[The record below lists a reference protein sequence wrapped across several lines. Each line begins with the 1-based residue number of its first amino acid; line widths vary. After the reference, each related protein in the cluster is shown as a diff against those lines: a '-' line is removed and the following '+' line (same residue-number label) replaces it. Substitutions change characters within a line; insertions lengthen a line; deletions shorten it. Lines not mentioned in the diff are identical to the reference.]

1 MNLIR
6 ERIASRSFLSHLAVV
21 PGYVSS
27 TTDVRIFL
35 KVSDTNC
42 PIGRRLFFEFSVQRM
57 PATNPLR
64 LTGLRSPLGIGN
76 RSLRTATRYFE
87 N

>member
-1 MNLIR
+1 MLLEANPDTITVIK
-6 ERIASRSFLSHLAVV
+6 E
-21 PGYVSS
+21 GQ
-27 TTDVRIFL
+27 IFL
-35 KVSDTNC
+35 HYFIYSLISRFSIKVSDINC
-42 PIGRRLFFEFSVQRM
+42 SIEIRLFFEFSVERM

-76 RSLRTATRYFE
+76 RFLGTATRYFE